1 MGNISA
7 STTFLDLD
15 AEELRARLRE
25 AEETLDAIR
34 NGDVDAV
41 VVGGPSGQQ
50 VYTLENADRPYR
62 VLIEQMQE
70 GAVTLG
76 KDGSLL
82 YCNERF
88 AAMVEARREQLI
100 GSEIGRFFPQG
111 ELARFRELLAVSNQP
126 KAVAEFTLRTLNG
139 NDLPVNVSL
148 VDLIVDEGASRV
160 VCGVVTDLGLIR
172 KRADE
177 LAAANAKLAKEIE
190 ERRRAQGSLQVAL
203 DAARMGSWD
212 LDLRHGTARRSLR
225 HDQLFGYATLQ
236 TDWTLDTAIGHFLPD
251 DRKAVT
257 EAFTASRQSGS
268 LDFEARIR
276 RADDGSTR
284 WLHVTGQTFYEDDEA
299 VRIAGVV
306 ADVTDRRAV
315 EERLRQTQK
324 IEAIGQL
331 TGGVAHDFNNLLM
344 VISGG
349 LDMIERHS
357 DPARLARVR
366 AGMRQAVERGSGLSR
381 QLLAFS
387 RRQALRPEPVDLRY
401 QIGGMQ
407 ELLDRSL
414 RGDVQVRTDLDQDL
428 WPVEVDP
435 GELELVILNLAVNAR
450 DAMPEGG
457 TITIRATNVPCL
469 LDQELRGDFVRL
481 SVSDTGTGMPP
492 DVVARVFE
500 PFFTTKEVGKGSGL
514 GLAQTHGFAQASGG
528 TVRIDSVLGAG
539 TEIALFLPRTVKMP
553 LAGVERRPIGHA
565 ETERPSMS
573 AGQVLVV
580 EDDDEVAALAVE
592 MIAHLGFETTRVAG
606 PEAALG
612 ALANGRVID
621 LVFSDVMMPGPMS
634 GVELAREIRRR
645 RPGLPVLLTSGYA
658 ESVKRQAELDGVKV
672 LPKPY
677 RLEDLAE
684 ALDLARADGTC
695 AG

>member
-1 MGNISA
+1 MADRAHPAQHPG
-7 STTFLDLD
+7 LDG
-15 AEELRARLRE
+15 EELRARLRE

-76 KDGSLL
+76 EDGSIL

-88 AAMVEARREQLI
+88 ARMVDAQREQLI
-100 GSEIGRFFPQG
+100 GTEMGKFFSGDEHSKFRGLFAASQG
-111 ELARFRELLAVSNQP
+111 ANA
-126 KAVAEFTLRTLNG
+126 AAEFTLHARTGG
-139 NDLPVNVSL
+139 NIPVNISL
-148 VDLIVDEGASRV
+148 AELAIEDGAPQIF
-160 VCGVVTDLGLIR
+160 CGVVTDLGLIR

-177 LAAANAKLAKEIE
+177 LAAANTNLATEIQ
-190 ERRRAQGSLQVAL
+190 ERRRVQGSLQLAL
-203 DAARMGSWD
+203 DAAGMGSWD
-212 LDLRHGTARRSLR
+212 LDLRHNTAERSLR
-225 HDQLFGYATLQ
+225 HDQLFGYAEPCP
-236 TDWTLDTAIGHFLPD
+236 DWTLETTIGHFLPA
-251 DRKAVT
+251 DRASVAD
-257 EAFTASRQSGS
+257 AFATGLRTGRV
-268 LDFEARIR
+268 DFEARIR

-284 WLHVTGQTFYEDDEA
+284 WLHVTGQTFYDGNEP

-315 EERLRQTQK
+315 EERLRQAQK

-344 VISGG
+344 VISAG
-349 LDMIERHS
+349 LEMIDRQTQPER
-357 DPARLARVR
+357 RERIY

-387 RRQALRPEPVDLRY
+387 RRQALRPEPVNLVR
-401 QIGGMQ
+401 QIEGMQ

-414 RGDVQVRTDLDQDL
+414 RGDVHVKTELDGNL

-450 DAMPEGG
+450 DAMPDGG
-457 TITIRATNVPCL
+457 LITIHGANVPNFA
-469 LDQELRGDFVRL
+469 DNELRGDFVRL
-481 SVSDTGTGMPP
+481 SVIDTGVGMPP

-500 PFFTTKEVGKGSGL
+500 PFFTTKEIGKGSGL
-514 GLAQTHGFAQASGG
+514 GLAQAHGFAQASGG
-528 TVRIDSVLGAG
+528 AVRIESAPGAG
-539 TEIALFLPRTVKMP
+539 TEIYLLLPRTTKIPADGVKRHFVDLP
-553 LAGVERRPIGHA
+553 GNDRAA
-565 ETERPSMS
+565 E
-573 AGQVLVV
+573 GQVLVV
-580 EDDDEVAALAVE
+580 EDDNEVAALTVE
-592 MIAHLGFETTRVAG
+592 MIQHLGFTTTRVAG

-612 ALANGRVID
+612 ALADNRSID
-621 LVFSDVMMPGPMS
+621 LVFSDVMMPGPMN
-634 GVELAREIRRR
+634 GIDLAREIRRR
-645 RPGLPVLLTSGYA
+645 RPELPVLLTSGNA
-658 ESVKRQAELDGVKV
+658 EAARLRAEAEGVKV

-677 RLEDLAE
+677 RLEDLAAAFDE
-684 ALDLARADGTC
+684 ARVKH
-695 AG
+695 